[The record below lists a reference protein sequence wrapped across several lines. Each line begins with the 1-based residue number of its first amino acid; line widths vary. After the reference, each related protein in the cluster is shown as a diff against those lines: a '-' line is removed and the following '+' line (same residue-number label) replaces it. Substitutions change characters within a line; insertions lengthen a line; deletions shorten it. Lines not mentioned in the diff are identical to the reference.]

1 MQEGDKVMHK
11 YVVYPKT
18 GEAIIIISGGFE
30 INYELKTVFFKKLG
44 QNTFIAVF
52 PLDGICGFAEV
63 EGD

>member
-18 GEAIIIISGGFE
+18 GEAIVICSGGFVL
-30 INYELKTVFFKKLG
+30 NYDLKAVLFKKLG
-44 QNTFIAVF
+44 QDVIIAVF
-52 PLDGICGFAEV
+52 PFDGICGFAEV